1 MSPTLLSV
9 IISHNDQTKTKTNT
23 QTETK
28 TKTTTKPWTTIE
40 PIILQLLEVAVRIH
54 LFVWFSWTLVD
65 PKYEI
70 LGKDLE
76 DLEEVVLKV

>member
-9 IISHNDQTKTKTNT
+9 IVSHNDQTKTKTW
-23 QTETK
+23 TE

-65 PKYEI
+65 PNYES
-70 LGKDLE
+70 LEKDL
-76 DLEEVVLKV
+76 DDFEEVVLNV

>member
-9 IISHNDQTKTKTNT
+9 IVSHNDQTKTKTW
-23 QTETK
+23 TE
-28 TKTTTKPWTTIE
+28 TKTTTKPKTTIE

-70 LGKDLE
+70 LGKDLD

>member
-9 IISHNDQTKTKTNT
+9 IVSHNDQTKTKTW
-23 QTETK
+23 TE
-28 TKTTTKPWTTIE
+28 TKTTTKPYTTIE

-65 PKYEI
+65 PNYES
-70 LGKDLE
+70 LGKDLY
-76 DLEEVVLKV
+76 DFEEVVLKV